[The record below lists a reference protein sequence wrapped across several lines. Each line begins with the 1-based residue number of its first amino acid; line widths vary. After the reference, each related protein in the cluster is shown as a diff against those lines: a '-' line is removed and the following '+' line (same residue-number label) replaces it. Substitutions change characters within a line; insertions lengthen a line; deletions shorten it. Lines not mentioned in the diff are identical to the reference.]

1 MIKVAHLYYDL
12 LNLYGDS
19 GNIKALEYHLKSSG
33 NEVSVDRLK
42 MGDKIN
48 FSAYDMVYIGSGTEH
63 NLMLALDDIMQYR
76 EDIITFKKNDGILLA
91 TGNSIELFGKS
102 IDKGKIQKQA
112 LSVFDFDVKYTERTV
127 KDVCTKCSL
136 INEDIIGFENHS
148 GILSTD
154 ESIIIDNNFIL
165 TYIIGPILVRNP
177 QLTQYFITKL
187 AEKKPEDNISVTSD
201 YSYETEAYNIFKQ
214 SMKV

>member
-1 MIKVAHLYYDL
+1 MIKAAHLYYDL

-112 LSVFDFDVKYTERTV
+112 LSVFDFNVKYTERTV

>member
-1 MIKVAHLYYDL
+1 MIKAAHLYYDL

-102 IDKGKIQKQA
+102 IDKGKNQKQA
-112 LSVFDFDVKYTERTV
+112 LSVFDFNVKYTERTV